1 MDYYDFSCKVDDIQ
15 GKMECFTEMLATLA
29 SAESEN
35 SSSGTFWFIKD
46 TVQGYSQELENLSH
60 QLMENHKELTDYH
73 KIVTTNPLK
82 PKKNA
87 DKTKNK

>member
-1 MDYYDFSCKVDDIQ
+1 MDYYDFSCKIDNVQ
-15 GKMECFTEMLATLA
+15 SKMECFVEMLATLA

-35 SSSGTFWFIKD
+35 QSSGTFWFIKD
-46 TVQGYSQELENLSH
+46 TVQGYSQELENLSN
-60 QLMENHKELTDYH
+60 QLMENHT
-73 KIVTTNPLK
+73 VQTNSLK